1 MKNRSIY
8 ITEYDMERLRKLIE
22 DEKRFNKRNIEHLQ
36 ELEAE
41 LDRGQLIASKDVPG
55 DVITMNSQVRLVD
68 LDTGEEMICTLVFPG
83 DADVDQNKISILA
96 PVGTALLGFRVGD
109 TIEWQ
114 VPDGLRR
121 LEVAETLYQ
130 PEASG
135 DYDL

>member
-1 MKNRSIY
+1 MQNRSIY
-8 ITEYDMERLRKLIE
+8 ITEFDMERLRKLIE

-41 LDRGQLIASKDVPG
+41 LNRGQLIASKDVPA

-68 LDTGEEMICTLVFPG
+68 LDTDEEMVCTLVFPNN
-83 DADVDQNKISILA
+83 ADIDQNKISILA

-114 VPDGLRR
+114 VPGGLRR
-121 LEVAETLYQ
+121 LKVTETLYQ
-130 PEASG
+130 PEAAG
-135 DYDL
+135 DYHL